1 MNGTTRFASAG
12 MFFAVVAVL
21 ACWLSA
27 FPVVGGWPRLWGSF
41 DSPGCP
47 VQAPLGRG
55 FPWTTDELWAGGPA
69 CGVRLTLEGAPFKL
83 RLGGSFP
90 E

>member
-47 VQAPLGRG
+47 VQAPLGRV
-55 FPWTTDELWAGGPA
+55 FP
-69 CGVRLTLEGAPFKL
+69 
-83 RLGGSFP
+83 
-90 E
+90 